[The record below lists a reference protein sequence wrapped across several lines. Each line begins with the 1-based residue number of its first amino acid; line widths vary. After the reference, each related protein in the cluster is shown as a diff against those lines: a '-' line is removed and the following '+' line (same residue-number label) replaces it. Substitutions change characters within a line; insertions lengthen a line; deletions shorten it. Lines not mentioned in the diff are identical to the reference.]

1 MKQRRSI
8 PACIAVDWKADGVRA
23 WALDSAGGVLMK
35 VRSAQG
41 LAEIGTE
48 AFATVLVNLVR
59 PWLVQDRTPVLV
71 SGLAAYRHARGQ
83 AALEPVPARLCDLAP
98 LRLQEIDP
106 RMTVHALPGLCQTT
120 PCAVVNG
127 EETLARGVLAQDPE
141 FDGVMCIPGAETL
154 WLRLRAGCIE
164 RIQCHPTGELV
175 DLLAAAPERAT
186 ASEQDMRDADAFR
199 AALMQTLDSPADLP
213 LHLSSLRAESLLV
226 GAACDRLDRLCG
238 HLIGSDLA
246 AARSF
251 WDGGRVLLVGHGP
264 LVEKYQ
270 GALSALAAAL
280 SRADADSLR
289 LAGFGQAFKGLSP
302 TPA

>member
-8 PACIAVDWKADGVRA
+8 PARIAVDWKVDGVRA

-41 LAEIGTE
+41 LAAIGAE
-48 AFATVLVNLVR
+48 AFGTVLVNLVR
-59 PWLVQDRTPVLV
+59 PWLVQERTPVLV
-71 SGLAAYRHARGQ
+71 SGLAAYRYARGQ

-98 LRLQEIDP
+98 QQLQDIDP
-106 RMTVHALPGLCQTT
+106 RMTVHALPGLCQTA
-120 PCAVVNG
+120 PCAVIDG
-127 EETLARGVLAQDPE
+127 EETLARGVLAQEPE
-141 FDGVMCIPGAETL
+141 FDGVLCIPGAETR

-164 RIQCHPTGELV
+164 RIQCHTTGELV
-175 DLLAAAPERAT
+175 DLLAAAPERDA
-186 ASEQDMRDADAFR
+186 AGEQDLRKADAFR

-213 LHLSSLRAESLLV
+213 LHLSSLRAESLLD

-246 AARSF
+246 AARHF
-251 WDGGRVLLVGHGP
+251 WDGGRVLLVGHGA

-270 GALSALAAAL
+270 GALAALAGAL
-280 SRADADSLR
+280 SRADADSLL
-289 LAGFGQAFKGLSP
+289 LAGFAQAFRGLTP